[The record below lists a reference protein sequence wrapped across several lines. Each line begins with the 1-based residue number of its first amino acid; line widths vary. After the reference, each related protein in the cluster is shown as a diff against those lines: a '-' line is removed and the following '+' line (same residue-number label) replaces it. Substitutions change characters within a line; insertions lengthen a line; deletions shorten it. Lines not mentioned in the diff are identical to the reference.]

1 MHSDQKHAGPDTQRS
16 KPPKDRRRPPDRA
29 TGGPLRWLGGLM
41 RPFRLGWRGGGLR
54 LLWVERRQGPAP
66 DAELVRLRLDL
77 QAELLAHENAALLLR
92 ELMLVND
99 ALARTGWAGLTALP
113 ARVISRARVQADRLA
128 ESTRSAPL
136 AGLAGRLRALQV
148 AQAAAESGGSAA
160 ASSQPTS
167 QPLRPALPGELV
179 EVSELGEDAYVQAE
193 QAWVSSQ
200 IAELGEEP
208 PKDGELKA

>member
-1 MHSDQKHAGPDTQRS
+1 MHSTQNHTGRDPQRS
-16 KPPKDRRRPPDRA
+16 KPPKDRRLPPDRSA
-29 TGGPLRWLGGLM
+29 GGPLRWLRSLIS

-54 LLWVERRQGPAP
+54 LLWVERRHGPAP

-92 ELMLVND
+92 ELMQVND
-99 ALARTGWAGLTALP
+99 ALTRAGWAGLAALP
-113 ARVISRARVQADRLA
+113 APVISRARVQADRLA

-136 AGLAGRLRALQV
+136 AGLARRLRALQV
-148 AQAAAESGGSAA
+148 AAESAGSPNAKPA
-160 ASSQPTS
+160 PGPLQPA
-167 QPLRPALPGELV
+167 ALPADSV
-179 EVSELGEDAYVQAE
+179 EVSELGEDAYAEAE

-200 IAELGEEP
+200 IADLAEPP